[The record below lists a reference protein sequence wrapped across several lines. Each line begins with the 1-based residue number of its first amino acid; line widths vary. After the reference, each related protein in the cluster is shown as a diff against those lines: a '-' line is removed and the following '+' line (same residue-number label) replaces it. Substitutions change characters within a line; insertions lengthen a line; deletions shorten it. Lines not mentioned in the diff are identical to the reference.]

1 MWSKLTDSQKMKL
14 RMGKDELVSLKTGDE
29 RRRDIEEQL
38 ERLDRREQ
46 VLRIEYERYMFRIK
60 AEREQLLKEM
70 RGIHD

>member
-38 ERLDRREQ
+38 ERLDRREE

-60 AEREQLLKEM
+60 AERKQLLEEM
-70 RGIHD
+70 REIHD